1 MWRLQN
7 ALPLF
12 SLTSCCFVSR
22 RLHLVLSLQQER
34 TRCCSVTTPR
44 SIMNIFLETIQVLL
58 LSLWYNVESF
68 IHLFVPRKRK
78 NIAGEVVLLTGAG
91 SGIGR
96 LMAQEFAA
104 LGTVLVLWDINHDGM
119 KETAR
124 LAKES
129 GASRVHYYLCDCS
142 DRNEVYRVADQV
154 KREVG
159 DVSILVNNAG
169 IVTGKKFMDAPDS
182 LIEKTVEVNTMAHF
196 WTYKA
201 FLPAMIAN
209 NHGHLV
215 SIASSAGLIGI
226 NGLADYCASKF
237 AAVGFAESVGLELL
251 ATGKDGIK
259 TTIVCPYFINTGMFD
274 GCQTKWPTLLPIL
287 NPDYVVQKII
297 HAVLTDQA
305 YLLLPKTMYLIAALK
320 NILPVKQGIMLGQ
333 YLGAF
338 NLMENFRGRSK
349 KLE

>member
-1 MWRLQN
+1 MI
-7 ALPLF
+7 F
-12 SLTSCCFVSR
+12 
-22 RLHLVLSLQQER
+22 
-34 TRCCSVTTPR
+34 
-44 SIMNIFLETIQVLL
+44 FLETLQVLL
-58 LSLWYNVESF
+58 LSIWYNVEAL
-68 IHLFVPRKRK
+68 IYCVIPKRRK
-78 NIAGEVVLLTGAG
+78 NVSGEVVLITGAG
-91 SGIGR
+91 GGIGR
-96 LMAQEFAA
+96 LMALEFAA
-104 LGTVLVLWDINHDGM
+104 LGTTVVLWDINQEGV

-124 LAKES
+124 LAKEN
-129 GASRVHYYLCDCS
+129 GAVRVHHYLCDCS
-142 DRNEVYRVADQV
+142 DKNDVYRVADLV

-159 DVSILVNNAG
+159 DVAILVNNAG

-182 LIEKTVEVNTMAHF
+182 LIEKTMEVNTMAHF

-215 SIASSAGLIGI
+215 SIASSAGLIGV

-274 GCQTKWPTLLPIL
+274 GCQTKWPRMLPIL
-287 NPDYVVQKII
+287 DPNDVAKRII
-297 HAVLTDQA
+297 HAILTDQVF
-305 YLLLPKTMYLIAALK
+305 LLMPKTMYLITALK
-320 NILPVKQGIMLGQ
+320 NILPMKQGILLGH

-338 NLMENFRGRSK
+338 NLMDTFKGRNRK
-349 KLE
+349 RD

>member
-1 MWRLQN
+1 
-7 ALPLF
+7 
-12 SLTSCCFVSR
+12 
-22 RLHLVLSLQQER
+22 
-34 TRCCSVTTPR
+34 
-44 SIMNIFLETIQVLL
+44 MNFILETLQVLL
-58 LSLWYNVESF
+58 LSIWYNLESF
-68 IHLFVPRKRK
+68 GYLFVPRKRK
-78 NIAGEVVLLTGAG
+78 NIEGEVVLISGAG

-104 LGTVLVLWDINHDGM
+104 LNTVLVLWDINQEGM

-129 GASRVHYYLCDCS
+129 GASRVHYYVCDCS
-142 DRNEVYRVADQV
+142 NKNEVYRVADQV

-169 IVTGKKFMDAPDS
+169 IVTGKTFMEAPDS
-182 LIEKTVEVNTMAHF
+182 LIEKTMEVNTMSHF

-215 SIASSAGLIGI
+215 SIASSAGLISC

-251 ATGKDGIK
+251 ATGKDGVK

-287 NPDYVVQKII
+287 DPNYVAKKII
-297 HAVLTDQA
+297 TAVLTDQVF
-305 YLLLPKTMYLIAALK
+305 LLLPRTMYLITALK
-320 NILPVKQGIMLGQ
+320 TILPVKQGIMLGQ

-338 NLMENFRGRSK
+338 SLMDHFKGHAIK
-349 KLE
+349 KQE

>member
-1 MWRLQN
+1 
-7 ALPLF
+7 
-12 SLTSCCFVSR
+12 
-22 RLHLVLSLQQER
+22 
-34 TRCCSVTTPR
+34 
-44 SIMNIFLETIQVLL
+44 MNFFLETIKVLL
-58 LSLWYNVESF
+58 LSIWYNVESF
-68 IHLFVPRKRK
+68 IYFFVPKKKK
-78 NIAGEVVLLTGAG
+78 NIAGEVVLITGAG

-104 LGTVLVLWDINHDGM
+104 HSTVLVLWDINQEGM

-124 LAKES
+124 LAKS
-129 GASRVHYYLCDCS
+129 NGASRVHYYICDCS
-142 DRNEVYRVADQV
+142 DKNDVYRVADQV

-182 LIEKTVEVNTMAHF
+182 LIEKTMDVNIMAHF

-215 SIASSAGLIGI
+215 SIASSAGLIGV

-251 ATGKDGIK
+251 ATGKDGVK

-274 GCQTKWPTLLPIL
+274 GCQTKWPKLLPIL
-287 NPDYVVQKII
+287 NPDYVAKKII
-297 HAVLTDQA
+297 HAVLTDQV
-305 YLLLPKTMYLIAALK
+305 YLLLPRSMYLIAGLK
-320 NILPVKQGIMLGQ
+320 NVLNMKQAIVLGQ

-338 NLMENFRGRSK
+338 NLMDTFRGRSRK
-349 KLE
+349 QE

>member
-1 MWRLQN
+1 MS
-7 ALPLF
+7 LF
-12 SLTSCCFVSR
+12 FLSR
-22 RLHLVLSLQQER
+22 F
-34 TRCCSVTTPR
+34 
-44 SIMNIFLETIQVLL
+44 IMNFFLETIKVLL
-58 LSLWYNVESF
+58 LSIWYNVESF
-68 IHLFVPRKRK
+68 IYFFVPKKKK
-78 NIAGEVVLLTGAG
+78 NIAGEVVLITGAG

-96 LMAQEFAA
+96 LMAQEFASYS
-104 LGTVLVLWDINHDGM
+104 TVLVLWDINQEGM

-124 LAKES
+124 LAKS
-129 GASRVHYYLCDCS
+129 NGASRVHYYICDCS
-142 DRNEVYRVADQV
+142 DKNEVYRVADQV

-182 LIEKTVEVNTMAHF
+182 LIEKTMDVNIMAHF

-215 SIASSAGLIGI
+215 SIASSAGLIGV

-251 ATGKDGIK
+251 ATGKDGVK

-274 GCQTKWPTLLPIL
+274 GCQTKWPKLLPIL
-287 NPDYVVQKII
+287 NPDYVAKKII
-297 HAVLTDQA
+297 HAVLTDQV
-305 YLLLPKTMYLIAALK
+305 YLLLPRSMYLIAGLK
-320 NILPVKQGIMLGQ
+320 NVLNMKQAIVLGQ

-338 NLMENFRGRSK
+338 NLMDTFRGRSRK
-349 KLE
+349 QE

>member
-1 MWRLQN
+1 
-7 ALPLF
+7 
-12 SLTSCCFVSR
+12 
-22 RLHLVLSLQQER
+22 
-34 TRCCSVTTPR
+34 
-44 SIMNIFLETIQVLL
+44 SI
-58 LSLWYNVESF
+58 WYNVKSF
-68 IHLFVPRKRK
+68 VHLFVPIKKK
-78 NIAGEVVLLTGAG
+78 NISGEVVLITGAG

-104 LGTVLVLWDINHDGM
+104 LDTVLVLWDINQDGM

-124 LAKES
+124 LAKQS
-129 GASRVHYYLCDCS
+129 GARKVYCYLCDCS
-142 DRNEVYRVADQV
+142 DKNEVYRVADEV
-154 KREVG
+154 KREAG

-182 LIEKTVEVNTMAHF
+182 LIEKTLEVNTMAHF

-215 SIASSAGLIGI
+215 SIASSAGLIGV

-251 ATGKDGIK
+251 ATGKDGVK

-287 NPDYVVQKII
+287 DPHYVAKKII
-297 HAVLTDQA
+297 NAVLTDQV
-305 YLLLPKTMYLIAALK
+305 YLLLPKSMYFIAALK
-320 NILPVKQGIMLGQ
+320 NVLHWKLSSLLGS
-333 YLGAF
+333 YLGLSVEADCCAK
-338 NLMENFRGRSK
+338 LSLHSK
-349 KLE
+349 LH